1 MRTLLLAAFAAAIP
15 AAFAPSAQ
23 AFCGFFVGKA
33 DAGLFNQASQVIL
46 ARDGTKTT
54 ITMLNDYKGELT
66 DFALV
71 VPVPVVLKLDYIR
84 VADKKIFDRIDAY
97 SSPRLAEYYDA
108 NPCDRRR
115 YLMDRAERSAPPS
128 APAKGRTPDKA

>member
-46 ARDGTKTT
+46 ARDGAKIT
-54 ITMLNDYKGELT
+54 ITMLNDYKGELAEFET
-66 DFALV
+66 GAM
-71 VPVPVVLKLDYIR
+71 
-84 VADKKIFDRIDAY
+84 
-97 SSPRLAEYYDA
+97 LAERL
-108 NPCDRRR
+108 RRCGHR
-115 YLMDRAERSAPPS
+115 PP
-128 APAKGRTPDKA
+128 